1 MQKCECENEN
11 VNAKMNANP
20 VALIQPKEKDFFFYE

>member
-11 VNAKMNANP
+11 VNDKMNANP
-20 VALIQPKEKDFFFYE
+20 VALIQPKEEDVFFYE